1 MASAS
6 KNRIDRI
13 IYERDRVSIM
23 LVKPVLVLLQKTGK
37 RKQGARDENNQSQ
50 VSKAI
55 LGLVTKTILG
65 RGNTGLN

>member
-23 LVKPVLVLLQKTGK
+23 LVKPVLEK
-37 RKQGARDENNQSQ
+37 RKLPHHNLPRWLDQAEKGTRQGKKEDQDLQ
-50 VSKAI
+50 I
-55 LGLVTKTILG
+55 M
-65 RGNTGLN
+65 

>member
-1 MASAS
+1 MTPSGLY
-6 KNRIDRI
+6 KKRGLKIN
-13 IYERDRVSIM
+13 V
-23 LVKPVLVLLQKTGK
+23 VLVLLQKTGK

-65 RGNTGLN
+65 RGNAGLN

>member
-1 MASAS
+1 MSE
-6 KNRIDRI
+6 K
-13 IYERDRVSIM
+13 RDLKI
-23 LVKPVLVLLQKTGK
+23 LAVLVLLQKTGK

-65 RGNTGLN
+65 RGNAGLN

>member
-1 MASAS
+1 MTPSVLY
-6 KNRIDRI
+6 KK
-13 IYERDRVSIM
+13 RDLKIHV
-23 LVKPVLVLLQKTGK
+23 VLVLLQKTGK
-37 RKQGARDENNQSQ
+37 RKRGVRDENNQSQ